1 MGWLDIVLLAVIVV
15 AGLGAMRLG
24 LIRAAFVVVGV
35 LIGWLVAGQL
45 SDDIGA
51 ALGGSASNDTIV
63 TTVSYAVIVT
73 AAAVVAAYA
82 VKILRPMLSVLT
94 MGLSSLVDRLGGLA
108 VGLLLGIA
116 VAGAIVIA
124 GARLTYDFDASTL
137 ADSVP
142 GQAADRL
149 PEVEGVRDGLEESLT
164 ASRLAGI
171 VVDVADA
178 LPAGALGLAPSD
190 FEVALDLLRDQI
202 E

>member
-1 MGWLDIVLLAVIVV
+1 MGWLDIVLLVIIVV
-15 AGLGAMRLG
+15 AGIVGVRLG
-24 LIRAAFVVVGV
+24 LIRAAFIVVGL
-35 LIGWLVAGQL
+35 LIGWLVAGQF

-51 ALGGSASNDTIV
+51 AVGGSTFSDTLV
-63 TTVSYAVIVT
+63 TTVSYAVIV
-73 AAAVVAAYA
+73 AASALVSAYA
-82 VKILRPMLSVLT
+82 VKIARPMLSVLT
-94 MGLSSLVDRLGGLA
+94 MGLSGLVDRLGGL
-108 VGLLLGIA
+108 VLGLLLGIA

-124 GARLTYDFDASTL
+124 GARLTYDFDSSTL
-137 ADSVP
+137 TDRVP

-149 PEVEGVRDGLEESLT
+149 PEVDGVRDSLET
-164 ASRLAGI
+164 ALVASNLAGI